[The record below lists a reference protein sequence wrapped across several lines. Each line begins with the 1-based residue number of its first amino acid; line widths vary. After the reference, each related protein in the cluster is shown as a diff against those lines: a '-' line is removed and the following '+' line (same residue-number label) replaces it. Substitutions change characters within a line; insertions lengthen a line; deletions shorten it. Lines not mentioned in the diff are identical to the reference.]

1 MTAYSTMQ
9 AAGIV
14 NDHAAGCCVH
24 GALEA
29 ARLETAARFS

>member
-1 MTAYSTMQ
+1 MQ

-24 GALEA
+24 GAVEA
-29 ARLETAARFS
+29 AQREAAARFA